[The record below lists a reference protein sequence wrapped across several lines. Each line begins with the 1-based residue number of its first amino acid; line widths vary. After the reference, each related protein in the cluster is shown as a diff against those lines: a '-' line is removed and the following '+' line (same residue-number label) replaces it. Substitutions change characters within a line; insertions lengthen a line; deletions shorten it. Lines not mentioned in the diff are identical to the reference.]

1 MRILIQGN
9 VSAKQQCP
17 RKPSSLSCLP
27 HPTIPLPPWRQ
38 SQMTEE
44 EVEIGDTGVPG
55 LFSLPAT
62 PQAEVD
68 RALPALASCT
78 APKKPD

>member
-1 MRILIQGN
+1 
-9 VSAKQQCP
+9 
-17 RKPSSLSCLP
+17 
-27 HPTIPLPPWRQ
+27 
-38 SQMTEE
+38 MTEE